1 MLLHVGRVLL
11 RSKMVHRDWVNVV
24 NAMNVLN
31 VVNVSNVPHPPNSKS
46 VYIAISL
53 QKDSYLNLS
62 LVD

>member
-1 MLLHVGRVLL
+1 MLYDILVY
-11 RSKMVHRDWVNVV
+11 SKWVNVV
-24 NAMNVLN
+24 NVINVLN
-31 VVNVSNVPHPPNSKS
+31 VVNASNVPHPPNSKS